1 MKIKYL
7 LIIPALLVLVGCA
20 ALKDKT
26 VVTTATVLGVS
37 LAQNQGTGMYEA
49 KLGYCRAEFVL
60 TDTNCTDILMEFKT
74 SGLFSF
80 SSDAGLYQRLAIGKN
95 AVGAN
100 ASTALFLKN
109 RNGNFDTNVAPTV
122 MMLQRFSQPN
132 K

>member
-1 MKIKYL
+1 MKTSFL
-7 LIIPALLVLVGCA
+7 LIPALLMLVGCA

-60 TDTNCTDILMEFKT
+60 TDTNNTDILMEFKT
-74 SGLFSF
+74 SKLFSF
-80 SSDAGLYQRLAIGKN
+80 TDNGGIYQRLAIGKA
-95 AVGAN
+95 AVSSP
-100 ASTALFLKN
+100 ASTAMMLKD
-109 RNGNFDTNVAPTV
+109 RNGNVDQNSLSTI
-122 MMLQRFSQPN
+122 QRLSSPV

>member
-37 LAQNQGTGMYEA
+37 VAQNQGTGMYEA
-49 KLGYCRAEFVL
+49 KLGYCRTEFVL
-60 TDTNCTDILMEFKT
+60 TDTNSTDILMEFKT
-74 SGLFSF
+74 SKLFSF
-80 SSDAGLYQRLAIGKN
+80 TDGGIYQRLAIGKT
-95 AVGAN
+95 AVGTS
-100 ASTALFLKN
+100 ASTALFLKDK
-109 RNGNFDTNVAPTV
+109 NGSVNENVLPT
-122 MMLQRFSQPN
+122 MQMFQKLNPPI

>member
-1 MKIKYL
+1 MKISFL
-7 LIIPALLVLVGCA
+7 LIPVLLMLVGCA

-60 TDTNCTDILMEFKT
+60 TDTNSTDILMEFKT
-74 SGLFSF
+74 SKLFSF
-80 SSDAGLYQRLAIGKN
+80 TDNGGIYQRLAIGKN
-95 AVGAN
+95 AVTAG

-109 RNGNFDTNVAPTV
+109 RNGNFDTNAVPTT
-122 MMLQRFSQPN
+122 MMLQRLSQPT

>member
-1 MKIKYL
+1 MKISFL
-7 LIIPALLVLVGCA
+7 LIPALVLLVGCA

-60 TDTNCTDILMEFKT
+60 TDTNNADVLMEFKT

-80 SSDAGLYQRLAIGKN
+80 SSNGGIYQRLAIGKT

-109 RNGNFDTNVAPTV
+109 RSGNFDTNAVPTT
-122 MMLQRFSQPN
+122 MMLQKLSQSV

>member
-37 LAQNQGTGMYEA
+37 VAQNQGTGMYEA

-60 TDTNCTDILMEFKT
+60 TDTNTTDILMEFKT
-74 SGLFSF
+74 SKLFSF
-80 SSDAGLYQRLAIGKN
+80 TDNGGIYQRLAIGKT
-95 AVGAN
+95 AVSAGG
-100 ASTALFLKN
+100 STAMFLKD
-109 RNGNFDTNVAPTV
+109 RSGNFNTNALPTA
-122 MMLQRFSQPN
+122 MMLQRLSQPD